1 MKRDSG
7 VSEAVS
13 FIFVIVIVLL
23 LVSGFL
29 LYGMPYIEDKK
40 SAAESDAVLQ
50 QFSSVL
56 SSMDELVFTKAYG
69 VERNAVF
76 PTKYGTMSLSSGFDG
91 RFSLIYDSASSKDV
105 FFGNGTL
112 SCGEYTH
119 LSAAGYTPVTDAAD
133 CVVQKNTAVLSYS
146 LLRLYTENGMTCA
159 EFSVRLV

>member
-29 LYGMPYIEDKK
+29 LYGMPYIEDTK

-91 RFSLIYDSASSKDV
+91 RFTLIYDSASSKDV
-105 FFGNGTL
+105 FFENGVL

-119 LSAAGYTPVTDAAD
+119 LSAGYIPVTDAAG